1 MKIFSLLIVNV
12 NNYDN
17 DSTSNTDNS
26 LHVSYNLPNSEK
38 FGSSNVNTH
47 DNIINKNDDK
57 NENNVILTDDIM
69 FKHLNGYG

>member
-1 MKIFSLLIVNV
+1 MKIFSLLIVNI
-12 NNYDN
+12 NNYDS
-17 DSTSNTDNS
+17 DSTSKTENS
-26 LHVSYNLPNSEK
+26 LNVSYNLPNSEK
-38 FGSSNVNTH
+38 FGFSNVNTH

>member
-1 MKIFSLLIVNV
+1 MKIFSLLIVNI

-38 FGSSNVNTH
+38 FSSSNVNTH